1 MKITKTK
8 KGYTTVVKIGR
19 DENGKSRT
27 KRFTAPSKP
36 ELLKLVSEF
45 NGDKYN
51 RARRTFLTALDAYID
66 ARKPHRSPST
76 MRGYQIIR
84 RGLTSRYS
92 AFCGLEIG
100 RIADDDVQ
108 RIIDTLFRDGYSPK
122 TVRNWIG
129 LINSV
134 LIAEKCPPAHIIM
147 PQKQPADHPIPTAG
161 EIRMMLCLLHGTP
174 LEVPFN
180 LAILS
185 LRRSEICAVT
195 AADVDR
201 DGILHVSKATV
212 NPDGGGTIVREATKT
227 DTSNRFIQLPP
238 EIADRIRQN
247 GRATN
252 YHPNSLTRA
261 YAEFL
266 QKYKFPPYRLHDCR
280 HFFAS
285 FCHSQN
291 VPEADI
297 LAAGGWKTAS
307 VMKSVYRH
315 SMARSRAG
323 AAIAS
328 LSSAR

>member
-8 KGYTTVVKIGR
+8 KGYTAVVNIGR
-19 DENGKSRT
+19 DENGRART
-27 KRFTAPSKP
+27 KRFTAPSKS
-36 ELLKLVSEF
+36 ELLASVAAF
-45 NGDKYN
+45 NGDQYN
-51 RARRTFLTALDAYID
+51 RTRRTFLTALDAYID
-66 ARKPHRSPST
+66 AREPHRSPST

-84 RGLTSRYS
+84 RGLTSRYA
-92 AFCGLEIG
+92 AFCGLETGKIT
-100 RIADDDVQ
+100 DDDVQ
-108 RIIDTLFRDGYSPK
+108 RIIDTLFRDGYSQK
-122 TVRNWIG
+122 TIRNWIG

-134 LIAEKCPPAHIIM
+134 LIAEKRPPAHIIM
-147 PQKQPADHPIPTAG
+147 PQKQPKDRPIPTAG

-227 DTSNRFIQLPP
+227 DTSNRYIQLPP
-238 EIADRIRQN
+238 EIADRIRKD

>member
-1 MKITKTK
+1 MKITQTK
-8 KGYTTVVKIGR
+8 KGLYTTVISLGR
-19 DENGKSRT
+19 ENGKVKT

-36 ELLKLVSEF
+36 ELLLAVATF
-45 NGDKYN
+45 NGERRD
-51 RARRTFLTALDAYID
+51 RTRRTFLTALDAYID
-66 ARKPHRSPST
+66 AREPHRSPST

-100 RIADDDVQ
+100 RIMDDDVQ
-108 RIIDTLFRDGYSPK
+108 RIIDTLFRDGYSQK
-122 TVRNWIG
+122 TIRNWIG

-134 LIAEKCPPAHIIM
+134 LIAEKRPPSRIIM
-147 PQKQPADHPIPTAG
+147 PQKQPADRPIPTAG
-161 EIRMMLCLLHGTP
+161 EIRMLLCLMHGTP

-201 DGILHVSKATV
+201 DGVLHVSKATV
-212 NPDGGGTIVREATKT
+212 NLDGGGTIVREATKT
-227 DTSNRFIQLPP
+227 DTSNRYIQLPP
-238 EIADRIRQN
+238 EIANQIRRN

-252 YHPNSLTRA
+252 YHPSSLTRA

-328 LSSAR
+328 LSSVR